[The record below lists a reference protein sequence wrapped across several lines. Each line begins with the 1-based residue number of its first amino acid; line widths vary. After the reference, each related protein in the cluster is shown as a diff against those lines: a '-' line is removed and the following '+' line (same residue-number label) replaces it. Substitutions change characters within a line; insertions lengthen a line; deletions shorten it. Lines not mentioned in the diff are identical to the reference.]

1 MDLHLSFSTALGLTG
16 AALAFGSDLM
26 KRMMPLRALALAA
39 NLCLIPYYA
48 VALGSHI
55 ESQLPNLILQCML
68 MPVNAYRL
76 WDLHRLVRS
85 IESASDD
92 TPITEWLIPHMRRK
106 LFKAGATLFEKG
118 DVADELIYIA
128 SGTVRLPE
136 IGVTRGPGELMGEIG
151 LFSQDRKRTATV
163 VCETDCVLYRM
174 TDRTIHLLYFQNPK
188 LGFYLIRLIV
198 QRLLRDLNK
207 EAQTV
212 ER

>member
-1 MDLHLSFSTALGLTG
+1 MEPHLSFATALGLIG
-16 AALAFGSDLM
+16 VGFAFSSFLM
-26 KRMMPLRALALAA
+26 RRMMPLRALALAS
-39 NLCLIPYYA
+39 NVFLIAYY
-48 VALGSHI
+48 VIALGSHI
-55 ESQLPNLILQCML
+55 ESQLPGLLLQAL
-68 MPVNAYRL
+68 LLPVNAWRL

-106 LFKAGATLFEKG
+106 LFKAGTTLFEKG

-128 SGTVRLPE
+128 SGTLRLPE

-151 LFSQDRKRTATV
+151 LFSPDRKRTATV

-174 TDRTIHLLYFQNPK
+174 TARTIHLLYFQNPK

-198 QRLLRDLNK
+198 QRLLRDIRK
-207 EAQTV
+207 EEQTV